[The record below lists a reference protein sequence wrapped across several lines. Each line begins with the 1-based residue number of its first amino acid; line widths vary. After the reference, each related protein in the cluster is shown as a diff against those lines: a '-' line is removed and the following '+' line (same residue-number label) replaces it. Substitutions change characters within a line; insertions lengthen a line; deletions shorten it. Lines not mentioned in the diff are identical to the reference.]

1 MGLIGFIF
9 LLVLLADGGKY
20 LFGNGKG
27 GLFKD

>member
-1 MGLIGFIF
+1 MGFIGLLF

-27 GLFKD
+27 GLFK